1 MVYYKVYYNTQ
12 NHQPELIM
20 EKRRATTCFIGL
32 LEMHSTGHKTGQWVN
47 RALWNDGKTI
57 CPKCRKTDPVLPGIV
72 EVDNMGKEYNKYS
85 SQKLKAGRGAVGGGM
100 AVGRRKRGEHAKTM
114 SN

>member
-47 RALWNDGKTI
+47 RALWNDGKQYAQN
-57 CPKCRKTDPVLPGIV
+57 V
-72 EVDNMGKEYNKYS
+72 GKRILYYPAL
-85 SQKLKAGRGAVGGGM
+85 LK
-100 AVGRRKRGEHAKTM
+100 
-114 SN
+114 